1 MSNNKLKQNNY
12 KKNNFFK
19 CTAGNVIISF
29 AIMLPAMFT
38 CMLVSIDHTETMRN
52 RARLSEA
59 ANEASLAVIAI
70 NNKNIDGTALEQNQ
84 QIALNYINYFVNQKI
99 SSDKLD
105 GANIKIEYKAD
116 KKEYDIAY
124 KQMFNSLITH
134 NDYTSNKESEA
145 ISVSNKKESYGNT
158 QKYDVGDT
166 VAIAFISD
174 FSGSATCEYSN
185 TQCNDYTS
193 VVRNSDTRR
202 LNYMRKAIGDAISR
216 FEDYPIY
223 NFALVPYDIGVPV
236 LTNVNNPADGE
247 GYSCSVMY
255 KMQAPYDSIDYNFWA
270 NKNIAYPK
278 WSKLKKVNL
287 IDDYLTYNYF
297 NRFNKNTAYYYLDYY
312 YYLYYSKIIGP
323 AVGAYSDSDLVDKN
337 LCEYRH
343 NIEQVNMG
351 SSRYACNKKTPD
363 DYPLSLRNRR
373 KVERQYAKIVQLYDY
388 MFSGDYDD
396 VHGSFANTKTVD
408 VDGTIESLFTKMNQN
423 IITFNR
429 IISPTMT
436 SFSPFQGMCQSPLYS
451 NGVMSKEMIN
461 MSDSERFA
469 EAANHVRN
477 FKALPH
483 LVPLSDDN
491 EDHKAHNREL
501 REFISDNNVTW
512 QPGGGTDTMTALLR
526 TVPVMAKESS
536 NNKIMIIITDGKD
549 DKGADKL
556 RDDFLD
562 SNVCQSITEGLTSKE
577 NYNRGYIKKPANVA
591 AIYYIK
597 LDPNA
602 SNLTTDAE
610 YEAMYGKWFTK
621 CMKNNKNYLFEAQDY
636 QSLFDAINRII
647 EVETGNF
654 INKSE

>member
-1 MSNNKLKQNNY
+1 MNNNKLKQNNC
-12 KKNNFFK
+12 KKKSFFK

-29 AIMLPAMFT
+29 AIMLPAMLT
-38 CMLVSIDHTETMRN
+38 CMLVSIDHTQTMRN

-59 ANEASLAVIAI
+59 TNEASLAVIAI
-70 NNKNIDGTALEQNQ
+70 NNKNADEASLEQNQ
-84 QIALNYINYFVNQKI
+84 QMALNYINYFVHQKI

-105 GANIKIEYKAD
+105 GANIKIEYKED

-124 KQMFNSLITH
+124 NQIFNSLITR
-134 NDYTSNKESEA
+134 NDYTGSTESEA
-145 ISVSNKKESYGNT
+145 ISVSNKTESYGNT
-158 QKYDVGDT
+158 QKYDVRDS

-185 TQCNDYTS
+185 TQCNDYTA

-202 LNYMRKAIGDAISR
+202 LNYMRKAIGDIISK
-216 FEDYPIY
+216 FEKYPTY
-223 NFALVPYDIGVPV
+223 NFALIPYDIGVPV
-236 LTNVNNPADGE
+236 LTNAKNPAGGE

-255 KMQAPYDSIDYNFWA
+255 KMKEPYDSVDYNFWA

-278 WSKLKKVNL
+278 WSKLKKIHL

-297 NRFNKNTAYYYLDYY
+297 NKFNKNTAYYYLDYY

-323 AVGAYSDSDLVDKN
+323 AVGAHSDSDLVEKN
-337 LCEYRH
+337 LCEHRH

-351 SSRYACNKKTPD
+351 SSRYACNKKAPE
-363 DYPLSLRNRR
+363 DYPLSPGNKK

-388 MFSGDYDD
+388 MFSGYYDD
-396 VHGSFANTKTVD
+396 VHYSFANTLTVD
-408 VDGTIESLFTKMNQN
+408 VDGTLRSLFTKMDENT
-423 IITFNR
+423 ITFNR

-451 NGVMSKEMIN
+451 NGIMSKKMIK
-461 MSDSERFA
+461 MPDSERLA
-469 EAANHVRN
+469 EAARNVSN
-477 FKALPH
+477 FKSLPH
-483 LVPLSDDN
+483 LIPFSND
-491 EDHKAHNREL
+491 EDHKEHNRHL
-501 REFISDNNVTW
+501 REFISDSSVTW
-512 QPGGGTDTMTALLR
+512 QPGGGTDTITALLR
-526 TVPVMAKESS
+526 TVPVMAKENS

-556 RDDFLD
+556 RDLFLD
-562 SNVCQSITEGLTSKE
+562 GNVCQSITEGLTSKE
-577 NYNRGYIKKPANVA
+577 YYTSGYIEKPANTA

-602 SNLTTDAE
+602 SNLTTDE
-610 YEAMYGKWFTK
+610 QYESMYGKWFTN
-621 CMKNNKNYLFEAQDY
+621 CMKKNKNYLFEAQDY